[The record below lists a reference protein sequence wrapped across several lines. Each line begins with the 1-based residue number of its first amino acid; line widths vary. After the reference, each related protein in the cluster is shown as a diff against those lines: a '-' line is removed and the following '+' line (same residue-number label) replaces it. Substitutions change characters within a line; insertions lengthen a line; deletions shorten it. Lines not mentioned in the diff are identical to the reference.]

1 MNSNDSQ
8 PNKLCSATLMR
19 LSCNRLLCVRER
31 SRVPYMFAIF
41 VNTPSIE
48 LSILINDKIVGQW
61 EGVGGGRPSVSS
73 NTALAVSKKLSVGIK
88 NSPLSIA
95 DI

>member
-1 MNSNDSQ
+1 MFSHLNATFLQ
-8 PNKLCSATLMR
+8 PFACFE
-19 LSCNRLLCVRER
+19 ER

-48 LSILINDKIVGQW
+48 LSILINIKIVGQR
-61 EGVGGGRPSVSS
+61 EREGGGGPSVSS
-73 NTALAVSKKLSVGIK
+73 NTALTMSKKLSVGIQ
-88 NSPLSIA
+88 NSLLSIA